1 MKIIGFSAGV
11 VGRDSNTDRMVKAIM
26 ERSGYDSEFVKLTDL
41 NYSACK
47 GCVWLCAKPEVCKF
61 EDDLFPYYPK
71 AKEAD
76 AVVLGSPVHGRTIS
90 ATLSAFISRLWGF
103 RHVNFTIKNKPFVLA
118 ICGMG
123 TRRDTAE
130 EDLRSVLSRFNV
142 KILDVVNYYSRT
154 PPCYRCGRLQECSI
168 GGGYRLWGDKAYTLT
183 ITPELFRRWEDDVEA
198 VAKVTTAAEKLRKV
212 VATPTQV

>member
-26 ERSGYDSEFVKLTDL
+26 EKSGYESEFVKLTDL

-47 GCVWLCAKPEVCKF
+47 GCVWLCAKPEVCKL
-61 EDDLFPYYPK
+61 EDDLYPYFQK
-71 AKEAD
+71 VKEAD
-76 AVVLGSPVHGRTIS
+76 AVVLGTPVHGSTIS
-90 ATLSAFISRLWGF
+90 ATMTAFISRLWGF
-103 RHVNFTIKNKPFVLA
+103 RHVNFAIKDKPFVLA

-123 TRRDTAE
+123 ARRDTAE
-130 EDLRSVLSRFNV
+130 EDLRTVLSRFNLN
-142 KILDVVNYYSRT
+142 ILDVVKYYSRT

-183 ITPELFRRWEDDVEA
+183 ITPELFSRWEDNAET
-198 VAKVTTAAEKLRKV
+198 VAKVETAAEKLRKI
-212 VATPTQV
+212 VATPKV